1 MLLVT
6 DFDKIS
12 NEVLAIDEAMRYFG
26 ITDREGTIIYNK
38 MKKGKTSLKSPD
50 QESRFAVDL
59 SIVKKIQEGYDEQ
72 LGKVT
77 SIHLIREKLHQ
88 LIYHV
93 GDFMVYVTC
102 EREIDDHHLLQID
115 KKTKSIIQQHIG

>member
-26 ITDREGTIIYNK
+26 ITDPEGTIIYNK

-72 LGKVT
+72 LGKVV

-88 LIYHV
+88 LIYYV
-93 GDFMVYVTC
+93 GDLVVYVTC
-102 EREIDDHHLLQID
+102 EPDIDDHHLLQID

>member
-26 ITDREGTIIYNK
+26 ITDPEGNIVYNK
-38 MKKGKTSLKSPD
+38 MKKGKTSLTSPD
-50 QESRFAVDL
+50 KESRFAVDL
-59 SIVKKIQEGYDEQ
+59 SIVKNIQGVFDEQ
-72 LGKVT
+72 LGKVI
-77 SIHLIREKLHQ
+77 SIHMIREKLHQ
-88 LIYHV
+88 LIYYV
-93 GDFMVYVTC
+93 GDLVVYVTC
-102 EREIDDHHLLQID
+102 ERDVDDHHLLQID